1 MPTDL
6 RVASERKRKARQA
19 QAQTEVT
26 ILLVF
31 VIITLIM
38 LVLLVADQSD
48 GPLGSLTSQVGLG
61 NSKLA
66 REIRTY
72 RNSGGVPD
80 PTGEV
85 MPFQGF
91 GAFAFP

>member
-1 MPTDL
+1 VGRAAD
-6 RVASERKRKARQA
+6 R
-19 QAQTEVT
+19 VT

-38 LVLLVADQSD
+38 LVLLVADQSFSKATIETD

-61 NSKLA
+61 NNKLG
-66 REIRTY
+66 REIRAY
-72 RNSGGVPD
+72 RNPRGVPD

-85 MPFQGF
+85 C
-91 GAFAFP
+91 